1 MWWSFSALSTGKVN
15 KGPLS
20 KPSKAEVAFGH
31 TSSMSAHLAPAL
43 LSTLIPHHI
52 LLEAPK
58 SPASYSS
65 SDKPCSLIPP
75 CFCSCCSSAW
85 HALPLHLHL
94 NISFLPSRYISW
106 VFFLESLAQVP
117 QVPIRGAS
125 SIFSVLDAHL
135 YPYLYSLMMSAP
147 SLYLQFLQR
156 A

>member
-1 MWWSFSALSTGKVN
+1 MAI
-15 KGPLS
+15 PA
-20 KPSKAEVAFGH
+20 PY
-31 TSSMSAHLAPAL
+31 LAPAL

-58 SPASYSS
+58 TPASYSS

-135 YPYLYSLMMSAP
+135 YPYLFPYSQLEGRNDVCSISVSPVLAE
-147 SLYLQFLQR
+147 SLASKRRLVKTN
-156 A
+156 